1 MRYATKFGGAV
12 ASMLMLGSCGSVDGV
27 TDGGG
32 GLATASTAPMPQSGV
47 SDVPV
52 KVGAP
57 FAVGN
62 TVYTPVDVA
71 NYDEVGY
78 ASYYGAELAG
88 RPTANGEMFMPGGVT
103 AAHKTLALPSY
114 VEVTALDT
122 GRTILVRVND
132 RGPFANDRLIDLS
145 EGAARQLGITA
156 QGVSGV
162 RVRKVNPP
170 EQERAVLREGMRAA
184 ERIDTPDTLLRI
196 LRDKLAKQPLPL
208 GAMATASA
216 VSQPS
221 RAAPA
226 PRATADGRF
235 IREGGGAPMRASP
248 PPRVAPPTRSAKP
261 DSATGGDYVVQV
273 AAFSSRSRAD
283 ALARKLGANVAAS
296 ADGRLFRVRYGPYP
310 SEAEAERG
318 LVAAKA
324 RGYPQARV
332 YRD

>member
-1 MRYATKFGGAV
+1 MRYAIKFGGAI
-12 ASMLMLGSCGSVDGV
+12 ASLLVLGSCGSVDGV
-27 TDGGG
+27 SDGG
-32 GLATASTAPMPQSGV
+32 GLATASTAPVPQSGV

-52 KVGAP
+52 KIGAP
-57 FAVGN
+57 FTVGN
-62 TVYTPVDVA
+62 TVYTPIDVA

-88 RPTANGEMFMPGGVT
+88 RPTANGEMFIPGGVS

-132 RGPFANDRLIDLS
+132 RGPFSNDRLIDLS

-196 LRDKLAKQPLPL
+196 LRDKLAKQPRPS
-208 GAMATASA
+208 GAMATTSL

-221 RAAPA
+221 GAAPA
-226 PRATADGRF
+226 PRATTDGRF
-235 IREGGGAPMRASP
+235 IREGGEAPMRASP
-248 PPRVAPPTRSAKP
+248 PSRVAPPTRSAKP

>member
-1 MRYATKFGGAV
+1 MRYATKIGGAI

-32 GLATASTAPMPQSGV
+32 GLDTASAAPARQSGV

-57 FAVGN
+57 FTVGN

-88 RPTANGEMFMPGGVT
+88 RPTANGEMFMSGGVT

-196 LRDKLAKQPLPL
+196 LRDKLAKQPHPL

-235 IREGGGAPMRASP
+235 IREGGEAPMRTTP
-248 PPRVAPPTRSAKP
+248 PPRAENPA
-261 DSATGGDYVVQV
+261 ATPGGDYVVQV

-296 ADGRLFRVRYGPYP
+296 TDGKLFRVRYGPFA

-318 LVAAKA
+318 LVTAKA